1 MPPDDFVPPGWR
13 VSLYRDKGKA
23 DQADR
28 RLWELALAMA
38 MRDALRGGGLY
49 LPESR
54 HHVSFSNLIYN
65 QQ

>member
-13 VSLYRDKGKA
+13 VSLYRDKGKTG
-23 DQADR
+23 QADR

-49 LPESR
+49 P
-54 HHVSFSNLIYN
+54 V
-65 QQ
+65 